1 MYRIDHVQL
10 CGSDLSSWSQGGC
23 NFFELRITIVMRLNT
38 VECSVGIDNYDD
50 TILIIMVLGGAV
62 AGTHYRLNIRAGA
75 PLHTQDIMQR
85 AVIGVMRDQ
94 Y

>member
-1 MYRIDHVQL
+1 
-10 CGSDLSSWSQGGC
+10 
-23 NFFELRITIVMRLNT
+23 MRLNT
-38 VECSVGIDNYDD
+38 VECSVCIDNYDD
-50 TILIIMVLGGAV
+50 TTLIIMVLGGAV

>member
-1 MYRIDHVQL
+1 MVQ
-10 CGSDLSSWSQGGC
+10 LSSWSQGGC
-23 NFFELRITIVMRLNT
+23 NFCELWITIVTRLNT

-75 PLHTQDIMQR
+75 PLHTTQDIMQR

>member
-1 MYRIDHVQL
+1 M
-10 CGSDLSSWSQGGC
+10 
-23 NFFELRITIVMRLNT
+23 TRLNT

-75 PLHTQDIMQR
+75 PLHTTQDIMQR

>member
-1 MYRIDHVQL
+1 
-10 CGSDLSSWSQGGC
+10 
-23 NFFELRITIVMRLNT
+23 MRLNT

-75 PLHTQDIMQR
+75 PLIQSYGFCTPVTQRQVLIEINFQ
-85 AVIGVMRDQ
+85 APETL
-94 Y
+94 